1 MSVEHNINVLLKY
14 SIDNNLIDSYDEDYF
29 RNLLSE
35 FFMIPFAD
43 KEEVISYDIFSCLKE
58 LYALK
63 KEEYSF
69 ENFTSK
75 VMDILL
81 PRPSQVK
88 NKFLDILKDDSRKAT
103 DYLYSISTKSV
114 YINEENLKKDIK
126 WKTESIYGDLDITI
140 NLSKPEKDPKEIAK
154 AKLIKNNINYP
165 KCMLCKENMGYQ
177 GRASYPAK
185 HNLRFVPLTL
195 NNEDYFLQ
203 YSPYSYFS
211 NHLIVF
217 NKKHIPMV
225 VNKDTFS
232 HLLSF
237 VDMFPHYFL
246 GSNADLP
253 IVGGSILTHD
263 HYQGGDRV
271 LPMFFAEDLFE
282 IDVPSFEDIKVT
294 YLKWPLSV
302 IRLKGKNKERMI
314 SLAEKILDSFI
325 SFEDKENN
333 IFAFDENG
341 NRHNTITPIA
351 SKDKDMFVLDLALRN
366 NYTDE
371 DHPLGLYHPHEE
383 YWCIKKENIGLI
395 EVLGVA
401 ILPRRLKDSL
411 QWIIEDIKQHKDISS
426 DERVSMHCSWV
437 KNVDTSDLSSLEDNL
452 KTEIGHTYVK
462 ILECCAIFKSEKQ
475 ARESVLK
482 IINNIR

>member
-14 SIDNNLIDSYDEDYF
+14 SLDNNLIDSYDEDYF

-103 DYLYSISTKSV
+103 DYLYSISIKSV

-225 VNKDTFS
+225 VNRDTFS

-263 HYQGGDRV
+263 HYQGGDMV
-271 LPMFFAEDLFE
+271 LPMFFA
-282 IDVPSFEDIKVT
+282 
-294 YLKWPLSV
+294 
-302 IRLKGKNKERMI
+302 
-314 SLAEKILDSFI
+314 
-325 SFEDKENN
+325 
-333 IFAFDENG
+333 
-341 NRHNTITPIA
+341 
-351 SKDKDMFVLDLALRN
+351 
-366 NYTDE
+366 
-371 DHPLGLYHPHEE
+371 
-383 YWCIKKENIGLI
+383 
-395 EVLGVA
+395 
-401 ILPRRLKDSL
+401 
-411 QWIIEDIKQHKDISS
+411 
-426 DERVSMHCSWV
+426 
-437 KNVDTSDLSSLEDNL
+437 
-452 KTEIGHTYVK
+452 
-462 ILECCAIFKSEKQ
+462 
-475 ARESVLK
+475 
-482 IINNIR
+482 

>member
-14 SIDNNLIDSYDEDYF
+14 SLDNNLIDSYDEDYF

-58 LYALK
+58 LHALK

-103 DYLYSISTKSV
+103 DYLYSISIKSV

-126 WKTESIYGDLDITI
+126 WKTESIYGNLDITI

-217 NKKHIPMV
+217 K
-225 VNKDTFS
+225 F
-232 HLLSF
+232 
-237 VDMFPHYFL
+237 
-246 GSNADLP
+246 
-253 IVGGSILTHD
+253 
-263 HYQGGDRV
+263 
-271 LPMFFAEDLFE
+271 
-282 IDVPSFEDIKVT
+282 
-294 YLKWPLSV
+294 
-302 IRLKGKNKERMI
+302 
-314 SLAEKILDSFI
+314 
-325 SFEDKENN
+325 
-333 IFAFDENG
+333 
-341 NRHNTITPIA
+341 
-351 SKDKDMFVLDLALRN
+351 
-366 NYTDE
+366 NYT
-371 DHPLGLYHPHEE
+371 LLF
-383 YWCIKKENIGLI
+383 
-395 EVLGVA
+395 
-401 ILPRRLKDSL
+401 PRS
-411 QWIIEDIKQHKDISS
+411 
-426 DERVSMHCSWV
+426 
-437 KNVDTSDLSSLEDNL
+437 
-452 KTEIGHTYVK
+452 
-462 ILECCAIFKSEKQ
+462 
-475 ARESVLK
+475 
-482 IINNIR
+482 

>member
-1 MSVEHNINVLLKY
+1 M
-14 SIDNNLIDSYDEDYF
+14 
-29 RNLLSE
+29 
-35 FFMIPFAD
+35 
-43 KEEVISYDIFSCLKE
+43 
-58 LYALK
+58 
-63 KEEYSF
+63 
-69 ENFTSK
+69 
-75 VMDILL
+75 
-81 PRPSQVK
+81 
-88 NKFLDILKDDSRKAT
+88 
-103 DYLYSISTKSV
+103 
-114 YINEENLKKDIK
+114 
-126 WKTESIYGDLDITI
+126 
-140 NLSKPEKDPKEIAK
+140 
-154 AKLIKNNINYP
+154 
-165 KCMLCKENMGYQ
+165 
-177 GRASYPAK
+177 
-185 HNLRFVPLTL
+185 
-195 NNEDYFLQ
+195 
-203 YSPYSYFS
+203 
-211 NHLIVF
+211 
-217 NKKHIPMV
+217 
-225 VNKDTFS
+225 
-232 HLLSF
+232 
-237 VDMFPHYFL
+237 
-246 GSNADLP
+246 
-253 IVGGSILTHD
+253 
-263 HYQGGDRV
+263 
-271 LPMFFAEDLFE
+271 
-282 IDVPSFEDIKVT
+282 
-294 YLKWPLSV
+294 
-302 IRLKGKNKERMI
+302 KGKNKERMI

-411 QWIIEDIKQHKDISS
+411 QWITEDIKQHKDISS